1 MHLTGRTVEALVGA
15 LRRKDRLATV
25 FAIESKGAWSGQDRL
40 MIDGRPARVR
50 EARCALRLREVL
62 HEARGD
68 DDLVILTDLD
78 AKSFGKENLAKVALR
93 RIEPVQPWP
102 VVRTLFGVA
111 SIDPALVRHA
121 WMAERLL
128 QAPPAERNVAGGTL
142 DLETAWGILLGGFG
156 LSSLRPAEEE
166 FLAAA
171 SKPAFLQA
179 HQALPVEGRTELRRV
194 IEESMGRFG
203 STILAVV
210 ERGLGEQVLAAGLVA
225 NCLWGSSDP
234 EALQVRGAF
243 VERFGVRGLDLAVA
257 SRWGG
262 CVRRLLSGGGE
273 AVSLAA
279 RVRAQADSML
289 AAELGGGELA
299 HVSDDL
305 PSGLMQRIRAVAECV
320 ERALQGT
327 GSDADLAALRDA
339 ARRVRQHAGAASHGD
354 ADRAEMAVRMVGWL
368 MAPREDPVSLE
379 AAIRRYV
386 DEECWVDHARHAL
399 RGGESVPE
407 ARRAYQ
413 LLAQRV
419 AVERSKLNASVAA
432 RAIAAPLP
440 DGALIGVEHV
450 LERVIVPLA
459 AVRPVALIVMDGMS
473 HAVALELVRSLEEL
487 AWACYRPRGIGAAP
501 LVLSTIPTITE
512 FARTSLLCGVL
523 KAGAQA
529 DEREGLAAF
538 LRSRS
543 LSSTLRPAVFHK
555 DKLDEESSEIEA
567 ALQSSAKVVACVIN
581 AIDAQLDG
589 SDQVRTQW
597 NLRTIPV
604 LGRLVRAC
612 EASGR
617 AIVLVS
623 DHGHLVD
630 EATEQLSGHGVG
642 DLRPGARWRG
652 IDGMVRAG
660 ELEARGPRVM
670 APGGACVVAA
680 DERVRF
686 GSRHAGYH
694 GGVTVQE
701 IACPLHVLVHTGND
715 EGLAD
720 WVPVDSSVPAWWH
733 LDQGTGTPAAR
744 ATAATRSRSRPR
756 VEVAGGGE
764 LFVPAN
770 GSWLDALFASEV
782 YGAQRS
788 IAGRAQL
795 SDAEV
800 RQIIEA
806 MLLQSSVGAAPA
818 KITEQA
824 LAARLERSISDTRKR
839 VTLLRN
845 LLNVDGYEVLA
856 QADRDSLV
864 LDVQLLKTQFAI
876 GGASS

>member
-1 MHLTGRTVEALVGA
+1 MHLTGHTVEALVGA
-15 LRRKDRLATV
+15 LRRKDKSATV
-25 FAIESKGAWSGQDRL
+25 FAIESKVAWSGQDRL
-40 MIDGRPARVR
+40 VIDGRPARVR

-62 HEARGD
+62 HEARAG

-78 AKSFGKENLAKVALR
+78 SRAFGKENLAKVALR

-128 QAPPAERNVAGGTL
+128 QAPTSERNVAGGTL
-142 DLETAWGILLGGFG
+142 DLETAWGIILGEFG
-156 LSSLRPAEEE
+156 LSSARPAEQE

-179 HQALPVEGRTELRRV
+179 HQALPPEGRAELKRV

-203 STILAVV
+203 SAILAVV
-210 ERGLGEQVLAAGLVA
+210 ERGFGEQVLAAGLVA
-225 NCLWGSSDP
+225 QCLWSSNDP

-243 VERFGVRGLDLAVA
+243 GERFGVPNLDLAVA

-262 CVRRLLSGGGE
+262 CVRRLISGAGE

-279 RVRAQADSML
+279 RVRAQADSL
-289 AAELGGGELA
+289 LVAELRGGEIA

-305 PSGLMQRIRAVAECV
+305 PSGLTQRIRAVAECV
-320 ERALQGT
+320 ERSLGKSVSP
-327 GSDADLAALRDA
+327 GDFESLRDA
-339 ARRVRQHAGAASHGD
+339 ARRVRQHAGAAAHGD
-354 ADRAEMAVRMVGWL
+354 ADRAEMAVRLVGWL
-368 MAPREDPVSLE
+368 MGRREDSGSLE

-399 RGGESVPE
+399 RRGESVPE

-413 LLAQRV
+413 SLAQRV
-419 AVERSKLNASVAA
+419 AVERSKLNASVATH
-432 RAIAAPLP
+432 AIAASLP

-450 LERVIVPLA
+450 LQRVVVPLA
-459 AVRPVALIVMDGMS
+459 AARPVALVVMDGMS

-487 AWACYRPRGIGAAP
+487 AWTRYRPRGHGAAP
-501 LVLSTIPTITE
+501 LVLSTIPTVTE
-512 FARTSLLCGVL
+512 FARTSLLCGAL
-523 KAGAQA
+523 KAGGQA
-529 DEREGLAAF
+529 EEREGLAAF
-538 LRSRS
+538 LRSNS
-543 LSSTLRPAVFHK
+543 LSSAVRPAVFHK
-555 DKLDEESSEIEA
+555 DKLDDESSEIEA

-597 NLRTIPV
+597 TLRNIPV
-604 LGRLVRAC
+604 LGRIVRAC

-652 IDGMVRAG
+652 IDGVVRAG
-660 ELEARGPRVM
+660 ELAARGPRVM

-715 EGLAD
+715 EGLSD
-720 WVPVDSSVPAWWH
+720 WVPVDASVPAWWE
-733 LDQGTGTPAAR
+733 LDQGAGSPAPR
-744 ATAATRSRSRPR
+744 APVANRPRGRPR
-756 VEVAGGGE
+756 VEGAGTGG
-764 LFVPAN
+764 LFAPAT

-800 RQIIEA
+800 RRIIEA
-806 MLLQSSVGAAPA
+806 MLSQSSVGTAPA

-856 QADRDSLV
+856 QADRDSIA

-876 GGASS
+876 GEASS